1 MNIALRGAINAWQFD
16 FLQRGIKKMRNFMYD
31 GRQYRIDEAITDAAR
46 DAYMVTLIEKG
57 VDAIARYPGD
67 PMVVAGLTIEGTEW
81 NRLNKLKKTFPEA
94 FWYWYHTVKLMLQ
107 K

>member
-1 MNIALRGAINAWQFD
+1 
-16 FLQRGIKKMRNFMYD
+16 MRNFMYD

-57 VDAIARYPGD
+57 VDTIERYPNNPLSVKD
-67 PMVVAGLTIEGTEW
+67 LSIDSPDM

-94 FWYWYHTVKLMLQ
+94 FWYWYHTVQLMLQ
-107 K
+107 